1 MNSQLRIMNDELKI
15 KIVPE
20 LRFPEFQND
29 EDWDIKPLK
38 KVFSI
43 FQGYAFSS
51 KDSVEKGTRWLKIA
65 DVSIQK
71 MNHNNPSFLP
81 DDYINIYKSFLIKK
95 GDYVLALTR
104 PILNGKLKISTVDEI
119 LHNSLLNQRVG
130 KLVSNENLSLVYYL
144 LQTHY
149 LINEIEK
156 SIAGSEPPNLSMKQI
171 EDIAIPL
178 PSNPTEQQKIANCL
192 SSLDNLI
199 TAETEKLDHLKDHK
213 KGLLQQLFPAKGET
227 KPQFRF
233 PEFENDGD
241 WEEKRLSDF
250 DDLISGDGDWILSEN
265 ITENGEYK
273 IIQLSS
279 TGFGVFL
286 EKKLKTISKDT
297 FIKLKGTPILK
308 GDLLINR
315 MVDSK
320 KINNCIFP
328 LEGKYVT
335 SVDVCWIRE
344 NAFFNNYFF
353 MNLLCTNNNQIKLL
367 SLSSGAGRVRISKK
381 NLFERF
387 TFLLPKDPKE
397 QQKIA
402 DCLSSVDDLIEVQT
416 TKIKA
421 LKKHKKGLMQQLFPN
436 VNDSAV

>member
-1 MNSQLRIMNDELKI
+1 MKNIATMHHFVHLGFDWAEQKWLEEVI
-15 KIVPE
+15 KD
-20 LRFPEFQND
+20 R
-29 EDWDIKPLK
+29 
-38 KVFSI
+38 
-43 FQGYAFSS
+43 
-51 KDSVEKGTRWLKIA
+51 
-65 DVSIQK
+65 
-71 MNHNNPSFLP
+71 
-81 DDYINIYKSFLIKK
+81 INIISNKVGFIINLVDQVIPTKIEAETREVERLAESLSFFLEFKNPWTK
-95 GDYVLALTR
+95 D
-104 PILNGKLKISTVDEI
+104 PN
-119 LHNSLLNQRVG
+119 
-130 KLVSNENLSLVYYL
+130 
-144 LQTHY
+144 
-149 LINEIEK
+149 IEK
-156 SIAGSEPPNLSMKQI
+156 KHPKEVLEFVSGLWEINNLK
-171 EDIAIPL
+171 
-178 PSNPTEQQKIANCL
+178 
-192 SSLDNLI
+192 
-199 TAETEKLDHLKDHK
+199 
-213 KGLLQQLFPAKGET
+213 
-227 KPQFRF
+227 
-233 PEFENDGD
+233 
-241 WEEKRLSDF
+241 
-250 DDLISGDGDWILSEN
+250 SEN

-436 VNDSAV
+436 VNDSAVWHYKR